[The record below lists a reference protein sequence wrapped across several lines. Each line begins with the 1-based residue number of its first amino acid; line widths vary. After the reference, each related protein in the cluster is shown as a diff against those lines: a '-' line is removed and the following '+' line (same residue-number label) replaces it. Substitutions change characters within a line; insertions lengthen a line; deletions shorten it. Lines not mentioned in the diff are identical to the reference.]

1 MSPRRTTHHPACHV
15 NAQLTDGGWAA
26 LRPLR
31 GGEIRLLEDVFEGL
45 SPRSRQ
51 QRYLVPMTR
60 LPGPTLRSLAHVDGH
75 DHVAWVALVEGRPA
89 GIARYLR
96 TGHDTAEVAFEVV
109 DAHQGRG
116 IGSALVDAVTT
127 VACASGIRWLEATVE
142 PGNRASVALLG
153 RLGIRLVHH
162 DGLLEGRGRLRLLDR
177 PKGVD
182 RRAVL
187 AVAAQVAAQVGGDA
201 ETALAWQTA

>member
-15 NAQLTDGGWAA
+15 NAPLTDGGWAA

-60 LPGPTLRSLAHVDGH
+60 LPGPALRSLANVDGH
-75 DHVAWVALVEGRPA
+75 DHVAWVALVDGRPA

-142 PGNRASVALLG
+142 PGNRASVALLN

-177 PKGVD
+177 PEGVD

-187 AVAAQVAAQVGGDA
+187 AVAARAGAAVEA
-201 ETALAWQTA
+201 VLPSESA